1 MCLDYIF
8 LPSENFPPDVTPVS
22 HRQPTGE
29 YNPGPCPQPASS
41 TAFSYVSL
49 LYFQCLLTF
58 NLSQK
63 CLKKNHRESLS
74 FLAFQSHEQ
83 WDEDAINKEGKKTRD
98 AFALEQATIKTGIGG
113 IMFAFI
119 LTMKYFVSETET
131 KSYVLKNEM
140 SFSFTPPSYFLKPQ
154 TSCHVKI

>member
-1 MCLDYIF
+1 MFAHIQLE
-8 LPSENFPPDVTPVS
+8 PEV
-22 HRQPTGE
+22 
-29 YNPGPCPQPASS
+29 
-41 TAFSYVSL
+41 
-49 LYFQCLLTF
+49 
-58 NLSQK
+58 
-63 CLKKNHRESLS
+63 LKKNHRESLS

-98 AFALEQATIKTGIGG
+98 AFALEQATIKTGIEG

-154 TSCHVKI
+154 TSCHVKIWLNQNKIVSIHFPQWVTSFLKKPFYFCN